1 MPSNPFDSEVSRRD
15 KPRAPSENEGT
26 TLPTRALISMGG
38 QVGSNPHPLNNF
50 VPTTVTNNVFRGN
63 IGFSIVINR
72 WVDGLMVGRP
82 SSYSVPPPEN

>member
-1 MPSNPFDSEVSRRD
+1 
-15 KPRAPSENEGT
+15 
-26 TLPTRALISMGG
+26 MGG